1 MHKQQPTTPTP
12 QKPPIGTQSKAYNPK
27 NRGPITT
34 TMQQHNKTK
43 PKPSPYAELHCISN
57 YSFLRG
63 ASHPEELVKQASA
76 LGYRAIAMTDE
87 CSVAGVVKAH
97 VAAKEVGIKL
107 IVGSEFH
114 FDEDVHL
121 IVLAPNRD

>member
-1 MHKQQPTTPTP
+1 
-12 QKPPIGTQSKAYNPK
+12 
-27 NRGPITT
+27 
-34 TMQQHNKTK
+34 MQQHNKTK